1 MHPSNTKEVFMR
13 TRRTIVLALL
23 ALVLIVPMAM
33 ASGQQATGVA
43 GKPYAGASV
52 RAILPVHPWTD
63 GVKKVLSEFTEATG
77 IRVVIEELGTDAM
90 SNKIAVEFN
99 AKSPTMDVLYVRP
112 LNETKLFGLNGWAA
126 DLHPYVDKDAAFD
139 VKDFVDATIQSL
151 TFEGRLLGLPTTT
164 EHQILYY
171 RKDILEKHGLKVPT
185 TLDEM
190 MAVAAKIHD
199 PANGFYAVVN
209 RGKKN
214 ILVTQFS
221 SYLHSWGGS
230 FNEGDKALIDTP
242 QAIAAMKFYTDL
254 LRKYGPPGI
263 SNFSWPEAAALMA
276 QGKAGMFT
284 DADAIYLNVVAP
296 DKSVV
301 GDKIGFAVFP
311 AGPAGSKPFNVCSGA
326 IGVSNFS
333 KQKEAAA
340 VFVKWMTT
348 KDMVMR
354 LQVAGNSGAR
364 KSVWANPESTKSW
377 PPELVAVVNKSNEIG
392 IGWDRPRV
400 INVTQARDIISE
412 PLLVGF
418 EGGDVEAA
426 AHKAQAAF
434 QALIDGEKKQ

>member
-1 MHPSNTKEVFMR
+1 MR
-13 TRRTIVLALL
+13 ARTTVLALL
-23 ALVLIVPMAM
+23 ALVLIVPLA
-33 ASGQQATGVA
+33 AAGGQQGSDVK
-43 GKPYAGASV
+43 GKPYEGVSIRCV
-52 RAILPVHPWTD
+52 FPVHPWTD
-63 GVKKVLSEFTEATG
+63 GVKKALAEFTEATG
-77 IRVVIEELGTDAM
+77 IKVQIEELGTDAM

-99 AKSPTMDVLYVRP
+99 AKSPTLDIVYVRP

-126 DLHPYVDKDAAFD
+126 DLHAFVDKDAAFD
-139 VKDFVDATIQSL
+139 VKDFVEGTIQSL
-151 TFEGRLLGLPTTT
+151 TFEGRLLGIPTTT

-171 RKDILEKHGLKVPT
+171 RKDVLEKAGLAVPK

-199 PANGFYAVVN
+199 PANGFYAMVN

-221 SYLHSWGGS
+221 SYLHSFGGS

-254 LRKYGPPGI
+254 LRNYGPPGI
-263 SNFSWPEAAALMA
+263 TNFSWPEAAALMA

-284 DADAIYLNVVAP
+284 DADAIYLNVVSP
-296 DKSVV
+296 DKSIV

-311 AGPAGSKPFNVCSGA
+311 AGPAGAKPFNVCSGA
-326 IGVSNFS
+326 VGIGNFS

-340 VFVKWMTT
+340 LFVKWMTS

-377 PPELVAVVNKSNEIG
+377 PKELVEVVNKSNEIG

-418 EGGDVEAA
+418 EGGDVAA
-426 AHKAQAAF
+426 AAKKAQVAF

>member
-1 MHPSNTKEVFMR
+1 MR
-13 TRRTIVLALL
+13 AGNRWILVVLAATLL
-23 ALVLIVPMAM
+23 VPSLMAK
-33 ASGQQATGVA
+33 GQKEA
-43 GKPYAGASV
+43 GDKSRPYAGTTV
-52 RAILPVHPWTD
+52 RCVFPVHPWTD
-63 GVKKVLSEFTEATG
+63 GVKKMVPAFTEATG
-77 IRVVIEELGTDAM
+77 IKVEIEELATDPM

-99 AKSPTMDVLYVRP
+99 AKSTNLDVVYVRP

-126 DLHPYVDKDAAFD
+126 DLHPYVDGDAAFD
-139 VKDFVDATIQSL
+139 VKDFADATIQSL
-151 TFEGRLLGLPTTT
+151 TYNGKLLGLPTTT

-171 RKDILEKHGLKVPT
+171 RKDVLEKAGLQVPK

-199 PANGFYAVVN
+199 PANGFYAMVN

-214 ILVTQFS
+214 IAVTQFS
-221 SYLHSWGGS
+221 SYLHSFGGE

-242 QAIAAMKFYTDL
+242 QAIQAYKYYTDL

-263 SNFSWPEAAALMA
+263 VNFSWPEAAALMA

-296 DKSVV
+296 DKSTV

-326 IGVSNFS
+326 IGVGNFS

-340 VFVKWMTT
+340 QFVKWMTS
-348 KDMVMR
+348 KAAVME

-377 PPELVAVVNKSNEIG
+377 PKELVEVVNKSNELG
-392 IGWDRPRV
+392 VGWDRPRV

-412 PLLVGF
+412 PILVGF
-418 EGGDVEAA
+418 EGGDVEASA
-426 AHKAQAAF
+426 KKAQAAF
-434 QALIDGEKKQ
+434 QTLIDGEKK

>member
-1 MHPSNTKEVFMR
+1 MR
-13 TRRTIVLALL
+13 ARKTIVLVLL
-23 ALVLIVPMAM
+23 ALVLILPLAM
-33 ASGQQATGVA
+33 ASGQQGSGVK
-43 GKPYAGASV
+43 GKPYAGVSIRGIFA
-52 RAILPVHPWTD
+52 VHPWLE
-63 GVKKVLSEFTEATG
+63 GVKKLLPEFTEATG
-77 IRVVIEELGTDAM
+77 IKLQIEELGTDAM

-99 AKSPTMDVLYVRP
+99 AKSPTLDIVLIRP
-112 LNETKLFGLNGWAA
+112 LNETKLFGLNGWAL
-126 DLHPYVDKDAAFD
+126 DLHSYVDKDAAVD
-139 VKDFVDATIQSL
+139 LKDFVDATIQSL
-151 TFEGRLLGLPTTT
+151 TYEGKLIGLPVNT

-214 ILVTQFS
+214 IAVTQFS
-221 SYLHSWGGS
+221 SYLHSFGGS
-230 FNEGDKALIDTP
+230 FNEGNKALIDTP
-242 QAIAAMKFYTDL
+242 QAIAAYKFYTDL

-263 SNFSWPEAAALMA
+263 TNFSWPEAAALMA

-284 DADAIYLNVVAP
+284 DADAIFLNVVAP
-296 DKSVV
+296 DKSIV

-326 IGVSNFS
+326 VGVGNFS
-333 KQKEAAA
+333 KQKNAA
-340 VFVKWMTT
+340 VEFVKWVTS
-348 KDMVMR
+348 KDIVMR
-354 LQVAGNSGAR
+354 LQAAGNSGGR
-364 KSVWANPESTKSW
+364 KSVWANPESTKNW

-400 INVTQARDIISE
+400 INVTQARDIVSE

-426 AHKAQAAF
+426 AKKAQAAF
-434 QALIDGEKKQ
+434 QALIDSEKKQ

>member
-1 MHPSNTKEVFMR
+1 MR
-13 TRRTIVLALL
+13 ARTTVLALL
-23 ALVLIVPMAM
+23 ALVLIVPLA
-33 ASGQQATGVA
+33 AAGGQQGSAVK
-43 GKPYAGASV
+43 GKPYEGVSIRCV
-52 RAILPVHPWTD
+52 FPVHPWTD
-63 GVKKVLSEFTEATG
+63 GVKKALTEFTDATG
-77 IRVVIEELGTDAM
+77 IKVQIEELGTDAM

-99 AKSPTMDVLYVRP
+99 AKSPTLDIVYVRP

-126 DLHPYVDKDAAFD
+126 DLHAFVDKDAAFD
-139 VKDFVDATIQSL
+139 VKDFVEATIQSL
-151 TFEGRLLGLPTTT
+151 TFEGRLLGIPTTT

-171 RKDILEKHGLKVPT
+171 RKDVLEKAGLAVPK
-185 TLDEM
+185 TLDEL
-190 MAVAAKIHD
+190 MAVAAKIND
-199 PANGFYAVVN
+199 PANGFYGMVN

-221 SYLHSWGGS
+221 SYLHSFGGS

-263 SNFSWPEAAALMA
+263 TNFSWPEAAALMA

-284 DADAIYLNVVAP
+284 DADAIYLNVVSP
-296 DKSVV
+296 DKSIV

-326 IGVSNFS
+326 VGIGNFS

-340 VFVKWMTT
+340 LFVKWMTS

-377 PPELVAVVNKSNEIG
+377 PKELVEVVNKSNEIG
-392 IGWDRPRV
+392 VGWDRPRV

-426 AHKAQAAF
+426 AKKAQVAF

>member
-1 MHPSNTKEVFMR
+1 MR
-13 TRRTIVLALL
+13 TRTTILALL
-23 ALVLIVPMAM
+23 ALVLIVPLAT
-33 ASGQQATGVA
+33 AGGQQGSGVT
-43 GKPYAGASV
+43 GKPPKGGSIRCV
-52 RAILPVHPWTD
+52 FPVHPWTD
-63 GVKKVLSEFTEATG
+63 GVKSALPEFTKATG
-77 IRVVIEELGTDAM
+77 ISVMIEELGTDAM

-99 AKSPTMDVLYVRP
+99 AKSPTLDVVYVRP

-126 DLHPYVDKDAAFD
+126 DMHPYVDKDAAFD
-139 VKDFVDATIQSL
+139 VKDFVDATILSL
-151 TFEGRLLGLPTTT
+151 TFEGRLLGIPTTT

-171 RKDILEKHGLKVPT
+171 RKDVLAKAGLAVPK

-199 PANGFYAVVN
+199 PANGFYAMVN

-214 ILVTQFS
+214 ILITQFS
-221 SYLHSWGGS
+221 SYLHSYGGS

-254 LRKYGPPGI
+254 LRNYGPPGI
-263 SNFSWPEAAALMA
+263 TNFSWPEAAALMA

-296 DKSVV
+296 DKSIV

-333 KQKEAAA
+333 KQKDAAA
-340 VFVKWMTT
+340 EFVKWMTS
-348 KDMVMR
+348 KAMVMR

-364 KSVWANPESTKSW
+364 KSVWANPESTKTW
-377 PPELVAVVNKSNEIG
+377 PKELVEVVNKSNEIG
-392 IGWDRPRV
+392 VGWDRPRV

-418 EGGDVEAA
+418 EGGDVAA
-426 AHKAQAAF
+426 AAKKAQVAF
-434 QALIDGEKKQ
+434 QALIDSEKKQ